1 MKPSIP
7 TLVNGRQQSQTRA
20 IRKPSSLSHFLATLQ
35 LASRHKRTAK
45 LFGFFAAMLVT
56 LQSVMASYT
65 VTLEGFGSYNP
76 VGIHL
81 DNPAG
86 NDLNTLFPGASDS
99 DSIFLWDC
107 TTQDFA
113 PTVPTY
119 IAGMG
124 QWIPNLTLTPGQ
136 GVFYVNQGATRT
148 ATLNGNP
155 ITPVYPPPQDCG
167 CDKRNMLANQTA
179 TVASWGSLMGAP
191 PINGS
196 QFIKFDVIF
205 FDWVTNKYDNCAWT
219 LGEPAAAVGE
229 AVWVVVPCT
238 NSTPCLPCTN
248 NLVIN
253 GSFENPNIGA
263 NTVGQLSSIPGWTA
277 IGPGG
282 PTTLEIWS
290 GNFFSM
296 TPQDGNQHLEI
307 NSATNNVVVS
317 QVITN
322 VSTNCT
328 AKFCFWY
335 AGRAGHTP
343 NNFVLQ
349 ILGSGLSAVSFNPPP
364 YTGPSSWQQYCVEFT
379 PQSSVLTIRFTG
391 TSGAALAGAHID
403 NVSLMQCCTNPP
415 CNEPLV
421 VNCSTNK
428 TVNCGSAWQF
438 DAPTASSPC
447 CGTNITIIPI
457 ATWTNGLCPKIAT
470 RIWQIT
476 DCFTNSTTCTQ
487 IVTVVDT
494 TLPVVKCPGT
504 VVTYTCATS
513 NRVYFSATAKDAC
526 SGTLPVT
533 YSHASGSLF
542 PVGNTTVTVTATDAC
557 GNVGSC
563 SFVVS
568 VKQYTLPGW
577 RTLGIKD
584 NGTLPIETALR
595 SSYLNSLYS
604 GTWNNFDT
612 KYAGRPFAASFLK
625 LPKNLTC
632 ATLEIWM
639 KPYKKSIFSTASQ
652 NDTLTI
658 SAGASIIQSSLI
670 SSLTTL
676 GSVFTPW
683 GGLFPPQTGFQ
694 KYTRTFSLAELNTIN
709 SKGQLDI
716 YVQDSTIVDY
726 AKLTYCYCFDLDNIG
741 PFDTATLNAAIVHGP
756 YFTSLKPIP
765 DPTNYTATVL
775 AGSTK
780 GMKLGLPVK
789 QLGFLTNATL
799 SASAEVNGQST
810 PTTVTLTGV
819 GNGNVNLALS
829 SIPAEVTQL
838 QLTLKRNGVI
848 VGQSTQ
854 PASNGTP
861 SIVIMND
868 GVEVAS
874 GQQGLVWME
883 DMWKISTFANLG
895 SSGQDG
901 VSIGNIGSSGQ
912 DGVESIIILE
922 DGVENIGSSGQ
933 GGVEFNIGS
942 SGQDGIGSSG
952 QDGVEFTVR
961 MRNPSSIQSSVLPAT
976 LADTVTLKLVNPNH
990 NSDTMLTGLTLGA
1003 DGLSEVQLSGAA
1015 VKMGD
1020 LWMQSIGDVT
1030 TAADGDQVSVNAHD
1044 PSATNRW
1051 GIIIHLPVTN
1061 AASINLNELNNSTAS
1076 NGIVNVAAYGIV
1088 GSNLVD
1094 VARAS
1099 IIGDDWG
1106 WGITSDFSGIGS
1118 SNVLYQVYSHGVQ
1131 VASCPSCCC
1140 PHVPVLPIRM
1150 STSDSGAIWTYEWA
1164 SDGIIAI
1171 NGSNYLGNEL
1181 RITAVSPAALPT
1193 SVRFIGIG
1201 SSGQDGVSIAGKTPA
1216 PDWTVMPLEW
1226 NADDLDI
1233 QWTGPR
1239 GGALESAPALN
1250 GPWAIVPNQ
1259 NAYSATMPSPES
1271 TNAAPAQFFRVRSN

>member
-7 TLVNGRQQSQTRA
+7 TFVKGRQQSQTRA
-20 IRKPSSLSHFLATLQ
+20 IRKPSSPSHFLATLQ

-65 VTLEGFGSYNP
+65 VTLEGSGSYNP

-86 NDLNTLFPGASDS
+86 NDLNTLFPGASDN

-155 ITPVYPPPQDCG
+155 ITPAYPPPQDCG
-167 CDKRNMLANQTA
+167 CDKRSMLANQTA
-179 TVASWGSLMGAP
+179 TVASWGSLMGGP

-196 QFIKFDVIF
+196 QFIKFDVMF

-238 NSTPCLPCTN
+238 NSTPCQPCTN

-263 NTVGQLSSIPGWTA
+263 NTVAQLSSIPGWTA
-277 IGPGG
+277 IGSGG

-290 GNFFSM
+290 GNFFTM

-349 ILGSGLSAVSFNPPP
+349 ILGSGLSAVNFNPPQ
-364 YTGPSSWQQYCVEFT
+364 YTAPSSWQQYCVEFT
-379 PQSSVLTIRFTG
+379 PQSSTLIIRFTG

-403 NVSLMQCCTNPP
+403 NVTLMQCCTNPP
-415 CNEPLV
+415 CDEPLV

-428 TVNCGSAWQF
+428 TVECGTAWQF
-438 DAPTASSPC
+438 DPPTASSAC
-447 CGTNITIIPI
+447 CPTSPVVSVV
-457 ATWTNGLCPKIAT
+457 ATWTNGVCPKLIS
-470 RIWQIT
+470 RSWQVT
-476 DCFTNSTTCTQ
+476 DCFSQWVTCTQ
-487 IVTVVDT
+487 TVTVVDT
-494 TLPVVKCPGT
+494 TLPVVKCPGNI
-504 VVTYTCATS
+504 VAYTCDPTKK
-513 NRVYFSATAKDAC
+513 VYFAAIAKDAC

-533 YSHASGSLF
+533 YSHVSGNSF
-542 PVGNTTVTVTATDAC
+542 PVGNTTVTATATDAC

-563 SFVVS
+563 TFIVS

-584 NGTLPIETALR
+584 NGTLPTETATR
-595 SSYLNSLYS
+595 SVYLNSLS
-604 GTWNNFDT
+604 GPWNDFDT
-612 KYAGRPFAASFLK
+612 KHAGRPFGASFLN
-625 LPKNLTC
+625 LPKGLTS
-632 ATLEIWM
+632 ATLEIWL
-639 KPYKKSIFSTASQ
+639 KPYRKSLFSNASQ
-652 NDTLTI
+652 NDTITLRSASSVLVNSPI
-658 SAGASIIQSSLI
+658 SAPGGSFSPWWLQSS
-670 SSLTTL
+670 
-676 GSVFTPW
+676 
-683 GGLFPPQTGFQ
+683 FQ
-694 KYTRTFSLAELNTIN
+694 KYTITFSPAQLAAIN
-709 SKGQLDI
+709 VNNQLDI
-716 YVQDSTIVDY
+716 FVQDSTIVDY
-726 AKLTYCYCFDLDNIG
+726 ARLSYNYCFDLDKLGGVDVSMNNGVLVNG
-741 PFDTATLNAAIVHGP
+741 PQ
-756 YFTSLKPIP
+756 FTSLKPIP
-765 DPTNYTATVL
+765 DVTNYTATVL
-775 AGSTK
+775 PGATK
-780 GMKLGLPVK
+780 GLRLGLPVK

-799 SASAEVNGQST
+799 SATAEVNGQSS
-810 PTTVTLTGV
+810 PTAVTLTGV

-838 QLTLKRNGVI
+838 QLTLKRNGAI

-854 PASNGTP
+854 PASNGAP
-861 SIVIMND
+861 SIIIMHD
-868 GVEVAS
+868 GVEVTS
-874 GQQGLVWME
+874 GQQGLIWME
-883 DMWKISTFANLG
+883 DMWELSTVANLG

-901 VSIGNIGSSGQ
+901 VSIANLGSSGQ
-912 DGVESIIILE
+912 DGVDSIIIMH
-922 DGVENIGSSGQ
+922 DGVDYNLGSSGQ
-933 GGVEFNIGS
+933 DGVEFNIGS

-952 QDGVEFTVR
+952 NDGVEFTVR
-961 MRNPSSIQSSVLPAT
+961 MRNPSSIQTSVLPAT
-976 LADTVTLKLVNPNH
+976 LADTVTIRLVNPTTT
-990 NSDTMLTGLTLGA
+990 SDTLLTGVTLGA
-1003 DGLSEVQLSGAA
+1003 AGLSEVQLAGAA

-1020 LWMQSIGDVT
+1020 LWTQSLGDVT
-1030 TAADGDQVSVNAHD
+1030 SATDGEQLSVSAHD

-1076 NGIVNVAAYGIV
+1076 NGIVNVAAYGNV

-1106 WGITSDFSGIGS
+1106 WGIASDFSGIGS
-1118 SNVLYQVYSHGVQ
+1118 SNELYQVYNHGVQ
-1131 VASCPSCCC
+1131 VASFTFHGT
-1140 PHVPVLPIRM
+1140 PHVPVLPALL
-1150 STSDSGAIWTYEWA
+1150 STTDSGTKWIYEWA

-1171 NGSNYLGNEL
+1171 NGTNYLGNEL
-1181 RITAVSPAALPT
+1181 RITSVAPAALPV
-1193 SVRFIGIG
+1193 SVRFLGIG
-1201 SSGQDGVSIAGKTPA
+1201 SSGQDGVSIAGKTP
-1216 PDWTVMPLEW
+1216 PPNWTVMPLEW
-1226 NADDLDI
+1226 DADDLHI
-1233 QWTGPR
+1233 QWAGPR
-1239 GGALESAPALN
+1239 GGALESAPTVT
-1250 GPWAIVPNQ
+1250 GPWIIVPNQ
-1259 NAYSATMPSPES
+1259 SAYSATMPSPES
-1271 TNAAPAQFFRVRSN
+1271 TNAAPAQFFRMRSN